1 VPSRWHIRGR
11 RGEGE
16 GGGREGGERERETK
30 EEIRQWLCICQLT
43 ISGGLNGIAFC
54 GKYLTRSLCTLGEN
68 LSRAGLSLAGLSP
81 V

>member
-1 VPSRWHIRGR
+1 VCPLAGTFGAGGG
-11 RGEGE
+11 RGEG
-16 GGGREGGERERETK
+16 GGERERETK